1 MIYPYITLLFWGKP
15 SSLELIILFVLIGLF
30 VDSFSHK
37 KSRFFLIGF
46 IFLFFFITKNPMR
59 ASITAVDIG
68 QGDSIFLQDK
78 FNKENILID
87 TGGQLALPQKNW
99 QKTQT
104 QSNADKTLIPYLES
118 MGVAHIDQ
126 LILTHTD
133 ADHVGDFLSLA
144 DKIKIR
150 EIWVSPGE
158 LTNSSFVEKLK
169 KAKIP
174 IHVSK
179 VGDKIPIFDSFLQV
193 LSNGYTKKGDN
204 NDSIVTYGNFYHTK
218 FLFTGDL
225 EQEGEKKLLQ
235 NYPKLQVD
243 VLKVGHHGSKTSSS
257 PEFIKEIHPKLALI
271 SVGKANRYGHPN
283 QETLETLA
291 KYQVKTLRTDQKGA
305 IKLTEVNQQWQI
317 KTVR

>member
-1 MIYPYITLLFWGKP
+1 
-15 SSLELIILFVLIGLF
+15 
-30 VDSFSHK
+30 
-37 KSRFFLIGF
+37 
-46 IFLFFFITKNPMR
+46 MR

-99 QKTQT
+99 QKAQT

-150 EIWVSPGE
+150 EIWISPGE
-158 LTNSSFVEKLK
+158 LTNISFVEKLK

-218 FLFTGDL
+218 FLFTD
-225 EQEGEKKLLQ
+225 
-235 NYPKLQVD
+235 
-243 VLKVGHHGSKTSSS
+243 
-257 PEFIKEIHPKLALI
+257 
-271 SVGKANRYGHPN
+271 PN
-283 QETLETLA
+283 C
-291 KYQVKTLRTDQKGA
+291 
-305 IKLTEVNQQWQI
+305 
-317 KTVR
+317 

>member
-1 MIYPYITLLFWGKP
+1 MLLPLLLCCFLISFLGFSLNLNFIFQILEWLVHKVDLPLHYPFVLGKP

-37 KSRFFLIGF
+37 KRRFFLIGF

-99 QKTQT
+99 QKAQT

-118 MGVAHIDQ
+118 MGMAHIDQ

-169 KAKIP
+169 KQKFRFMLVKLGIKFRFLIVFFKFYQMVTLKKVIIMIP
-174 IHVSK
+174 
-179 VGDKIPIFDSFLQV
+179 
-193 LSNGYTKKGDN
+193 
-204 NDSIVTYGNFYHTK
+204 
-218 FLFTGDL
+218 
-225 EQEGEKKLLQ
+225 
-235 NYPKLQVD
+235 
-243 VLKVGHHGSKTSSS
+243 
-257 PEFIKEIHPKLALI
+257 
-271 SVGKANRYGHPN
+271 
-283 QETLETLA
+283 
-291 KYQVKTLRTDQKGA
+291 
-305 IKLTEVNQQWQI
+305 
-317 KTVR
+317 